1 MAEICLATISPLP
14 NFGDGRNKAKARC
27 SINVLKS
34 YKLGAAK
41 MTRNNQLKVVSCLD
55 FATILK

>member
-1 MAEICLATISPLP
+1 MAEMCLATISPLP

-34 YKLGAAK
+34 YKLGATK
-41 MTRNNQLKVVSCLD
+41 MYKNNLLKFVRCLD
-55 FATILK
+55 IATILK

>member
-14 NFGDGRNKAKARC
+14 NFGDGRNKAEARC
-27 SINVLKS
+27 STNVPKS
-34 YKLGAAK
+34 YKLGATK
-41 MTRNNQLKVVSCLD
+41 MHKNNLHKFWVCLD